1 MEAVSF
7 NISFFRVY
15 LVLIRLD
22 FWMPVFFLYFAQR
35 FSLDRVLALEAIYY
49 AAVVLLEV
57 PSGYFSD
64 RFGRKLTLVTA
75 AIAGAFSGMVFATCS
90 SFAAFAA
97 AQVLYAAFMAF
108 NSGSDT
114 SLLYDSLKAEGRGD
128 EMLDVE
134 ADAHSKAFFF
144 GAIAAIVSGAAA
156 YFAGLRTVY
165 FLSGAAYGIAA
176 LLACRFTEPPI
187 SGRLPESTILAQIGV
202 CVRAMRERALLWI
215 FAFYVGRTVFEH
227 IPYEFFQPYLSFI
240 VPNTWIALA
249 VGAHLAL
256 TKFVSAYIA
265 TRASRA
271 ATRWG
276 TAKVL
281 LFVNGVVTALILL
294 MGLWVHWIVVVLLLG
309 RQVAHGLGQTVMNA
323 AIHPRIDSGI
333 RATYLSLQSLAGRLA
348 FSGSLGALSWWA
360 GPGADT
366 APQTLS
372 KMLIAMGVFS
382 AAWLAGLAWTS
393 PPELR
398 RKPDIRTAPLGPA
411 TTGLPPR
418 RN

>member
-7 NISFFRVY
+7 NIRYFRAY

-22 FWMPVFFLYFAQR
+22 FWMPVFFLYFAR
-35 FSLDRVLALEAIYY
+35 MFSLDRVLALEAIYY
-49 AAVVLLEV
+49 AAVVLFEV

-90 SFAAFAA
+90 TFAAFAG
-97 AQVLYAAFMAF
+97 AQVLYAVFMAF

-114 SLLYDSLKAEGRGD
+114 SLLYDSLKAEGREA

-134 ADAHSKAFFF
+134 ADAHSKSFFF
-144 GAIAAIVSGAAA
+144 GALAAICAGTAA
-156 YFAGLRTVY
+156 YFGGFRTVY
-165 FLSGAAYGIAA
+165 FISGATYAGAA
-176 LLACRFTEPPI
+176 LLACRFTEPPMT
-187 SGRLPESTILAQIGV
+187 GQPPEKTMLAQLGV

-227 IPYEFFQPYLSFI
+227 IPYEFFQPYLSFV
-240 VPNTWIALA
+240 VPHQWIALA
-249 VGAHLAL
+249 AGAHLAL

-271 ATRWG
+271 AARWG
-276 TAKVL
+276 TARVL

-309 RQVAHGLGQTVMNA
+309 RQVAHGLGETVMNA
-323 AIHPRIDSGI
+323 AIHPRIGSRI

-348 FSGSLGALSWWA
+348 FSASLGALSWWA

-366 APQTLS
+366 APQVLS
-372 KMLIAMGVFS
+372 KMLLAMGAFG
-382 AAWLAGLAWTS
+382 AAWLAALAWTS
-393 PPELR
+393 PAELR
-398 RKPDIRTAPLGPA
+398 REIDIEAQAR
-411 TTGLPPR
+411 
-418 RN
+418 